1 MSQSVPP
8 AVPSPGL
15 TPVPVVGVVCFRGD
29 EVLLIRRGR
38 PPRLGEWSIPGG
50 RVEWG
55 EGVRETA
62 LRELFEETG
71 VRAELVA
78 LVDVVDG
85 LFAEAQRHYVMI
97 DYVAHWRSGDP
108 VAGDDASEAV
118 FVSLAE
124 AMERVAWPATRQ
136 VIRDGARMM
145 GLNMSAM

>member
-1 MSQSVPP
+1 MSQSAPP
-8 AVPSPGL
+8 DVPSPGL
-15 TPVPVVGVVCFRGD
+15 APVPVVGVICFRGD

-85 LFAEAQRHYVMI
+85 HFPEAGRHFVMI
-97 DYVAHWRSGDP
+97 DYVARWRSGDP
-108 VAGDDASEAV
+108 VAGDDASDAA
-118 FVSLAE
+118 FVTLAE

-136 VIRDGARMM
+136 VICDGARMM